1 MPVLAPTILAL
12 DFDGVLCDGL
22 LEYFQTSW
30 RTYCQIWKP
39 NSHNPPDELAPR
51 FYRLRPVV
59 EVGWEMPVLLR
70 ALVLGVSE
78 EKILQDWPVVV
89 REIAETEQ
97 LDAADIGKRVDTV
110 RDEWIATDLEGWL
123 GLHRFYPGVIERLHQ
138 IISAIE
144 TAPLESPTQLF
155 IVTTKEGRFVKQL
168 LQQQG
173 IQLSEENIIG
183 KEIKRPKYQ
192 TLRQLIEAK
201 NAIASGAANPGNEVT
216 LWFVEDRLQ
225 TLQLVQQ
232 QADLDD
238 VKLYLADWGYN
249 TETHREFAR
258 HDSRIRLLSLSVFVQ
273 DFSVWPD

>member
-30 RTYCQIWKP
+30 RTYCQIWQP
-39 NSHNPPDELAPR
+39 DSQTPPDDLAPR

-78 EKILQDWPVVV
+78 EKILQDWSAVV
-89 REIAETEQ
+89 RELVASER
-97 LDAADIGKRVDTV
+97 LDAAEIGKKVDAV
-110 RDEWIATDLEGWL
+110 RDEWIETDLDGWL
-123 GLHRFYPGVIERLHQ
+123 ALHRFYPGVIERLHQ

-173 IQLSEENIIG
+173 IQLSEESIIG

-201 NAIASGAANPGNEVT
+201 NAIASSPASPGNEVT

-232 QADLDD
+232 QADLDN
-238 VKLYLADWGYN
+238 VRLYLADWGYN